1 MTPTKPDPPADHRLH
16 ASHGHAAH
24 DLHDNEDVAHEHSD
38 INVRAVLMFC
48 LGLVVVVG
56 VVQVAMWQMFELLE
70 RQAAQN
76 DPVVSP
82 LAVPAGRIPPEP
94 RLLTDEPGNL
104 RQIKGE
110 EEQILRGYGWVDQN
124 AGAARIPID
133 EAKKRLL
140 EQGLPVR
147 AEGPVDGL
155 MGTSLPARG
164 ESSSGRIITARP
176 EQGGAPPPAQGTEAP
191 AEHTPA
197 PPVKSGGH

>member
-1 MTPTKPDPPADHRLH
+1 MTPTRPDPQADHRLH

-24 DLHDNEDVAHEHSD
+24 DLHDNEEVAHEHSD

-48 LGLVVVVG
+48 LGLVVIVG
-56 VVQVAMWQMFELLE
+56 AVQVAMWQMFELLE

-82 LAVPAGRIPPEP
+82 LAIPAGRFPPEP

-104 RQIKGE
+104 RQIKAE
-110 EEQILRGYGWVDQN
+110 EEQILRGYGWVDQT

-140 EQGLPVR
+140 EQGLPIR

-155 MGTSLPARG
+155 MGTGMPARG

-176 EQGGAPPPAQGTEAP
+176 AEGVAPVPGQKTPEHKADAP
-191 AEHTPA
+191 Q
-197 PPVKSGGH
+197 KSGGH